1 MHRTLRVLVLAG
13 CVAALFSLTPGQVAA
28 EAITDDNVA
37 AMVTAAKTAADHQ
50 ALADYFRAEAKEAES
65 LAQKHRGM
73 KLSHSQKGGSV
84 WDAHCTRLIKRYEDL
99 ASDYRTLASE
109 QDGMAKAVAA
119 Q

>member
-1 MHRTLRVLVLAG
+1 MTRLLIALAIG
-13 CVAALFSLTPGQVAA
+13 IASQFSLLASAVAA

-50 ALADYFRAEAKEAES
+50 ALAEYFRAEAKEAET

-99 ASDYRTLASE
+99 AGDYRTLASE
-109 QDGMAKAVAA
+109 QDGMAKAAAA